1 VIVCG
6 DPDALVG
13 VYVSE
18 QVPPLRVQVPP
29 EEKVPEPDALKE
41 TVSPLVE
48 PYAPV
53 TVTVHVEGVPTVTGL
68 VQVSLVVVVALLTVT
83 LSVAEVAPAAG
94 VPVEESLTL

>member
-6 DPDALVG
+6 DPETLVG

-18 QVPPLRVQVPP
+18 QVPPLRAQVAP
-29 EEKVPEPDALKE
+29 EEKVPEPDAVKE

-53 TVTVHVEGVPTVTGL
+53 TVTVHVAGVPTATGL
-68 VQVSLVVVVALLTVT
+68 VHVRLVAVVALLTVT
-83 LSVAEVAPAAG
+83 WSVAEFMPATG
-94 VPVEESLTL
+94 VPVEESVSP